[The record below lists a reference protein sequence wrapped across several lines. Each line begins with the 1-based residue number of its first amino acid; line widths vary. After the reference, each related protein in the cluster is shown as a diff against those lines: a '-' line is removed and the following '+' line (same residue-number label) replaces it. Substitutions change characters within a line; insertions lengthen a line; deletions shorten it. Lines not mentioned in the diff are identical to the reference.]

1 MFRAAIVEDSE
12 TDRRALQG
20 HLDRYAKESDFALAV
35 DAYDRAETFL
45 GSYKPVYDVVFLDIM
60 LPYMNGMDAAEQ
72 LRRLDDKVP
81 LIFVTDMAQY
91 ALRGYKVGALD
102 YFLKPVSYYDLK
114 LRMDKMRLAAG
125 SRRPPIIIHIPGEGD
140 LVVTSEE
147 LKYIEI
153 MDKQL
158 TYHTTKGEYSARGQG
173 LKKLESEL
181 SGHGF
186 CRCSSSYL
194 VNLRWC
200 REVTGDEVVVDGERL
215 KISRGMKKE
224 FVTRLADVLVGTAD
238 ACGGGCR

>member
-91 ALRGYKVGALD
+91 ALRGYKVGA
-102 YFLKPVSYYDLK
+102 
-114 LRMDKMRLAAG
+114 RLL
-125 SRRPPIIIHIPGEGD
+125 P
-140 LVVTSEE
+140 
-147 LKYIEI
+147 
-153 MDKQL
+153 
-158 TYHTTKGEYSARGQG
+158 
-173 LKKLESEL
+173 
-181 SGHGF
+181 
-186 CRCSSSYL
+186 
-194 VNLRWC
+194 
-200 REVTGDEVVVDGERL
+200 
-215 KISRGMKKE
+215 
-224 FVTRLADVLVGTAD
+224 
-238 ACGGGCR
+238 